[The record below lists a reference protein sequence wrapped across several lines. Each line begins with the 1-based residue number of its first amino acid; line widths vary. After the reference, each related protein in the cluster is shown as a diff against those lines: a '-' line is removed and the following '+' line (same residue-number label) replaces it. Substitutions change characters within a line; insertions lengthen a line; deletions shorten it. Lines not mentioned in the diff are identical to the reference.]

1 MKQSWDWLPGSGCG
15 RSWVLQVGVNGTAIA
30 IKTCEALW
38 TLVPLAVRY
47 YALCD
52 APVVDYSISHPYH
65 AAAMYVVVYDILVKL
80 D

>member
-1 MKQSWDWLPGSGCG
+1 M
-15 RSWVLQVGVNGTAIA
+15 
-30 IKTCEALW
+30 
-38 TLVPLAVRY
+38 PLAVGY

-65 AAAMYVVVYDILVKL
+65 AVAMYVVVYDILVKL